1 MLWQVLW
8 LFIPYRPTPSM
19 ASKLPHVDLG
29 ARKDGDLPSCMKLQN
44 VHILF
49 RHGDRTPLGELLND
63 SVPFEETWPLGR
75 GQLTDEGVLQG
86 FKLGMWL
93 RQKYDFYFKQ
103 QYNASDFYVRSTDY
117 DRTLTSAQAVAAG
130 LYPQKSSPLEPY
142 GIQWKPIPVHGVRK
156 DQETLLSL
164 SACHRLETL
173 QHEAL
178 TAEIVDN
185 FTDSYRSLFNLIN
198 DSPVKVKID
207 RFNLWKLVDLFICMK
222 ANNVPFPDWCTDEI
236 FQEMRQVSKYF
247 WLVMSRSSNEILQ
260 LEIGVFLKTFI
271 QHLLVITSGDGTVTI
286 SGRQLKSQHTVIYSA
301 HDSHISYILGTL
313 GVTTNEEVP
322 YSSVIVFELLGPEP
336 PSPIENYRLR
346 LRYKQGHLDEVG
358 EYRTLEPCAGRLGVD
373 GCPLSLVLEHL
384 EPYLLD
390 EELYTMLCRGPSY
403 SDA

>member
-156 DQETLLSL
+156 
-164 SACHRLETL
+164 
-173 QHEAL
+173 
-178 TAEIVDN
+178 
-185 FTDSYRSLFNLIN
+185 
-198 DSPVKVKID
+198 
-207 RFNLWKLVDLFICMK
+207 
-222 ANNVPFPDWCTDEI
+222 
-236 FQEMRQVSKYF
+236 
-247 WLVMSRSSNEILQ
+247 VMSRSSNEILQ